1 MQRVMR
7 DTITSMGSIAALD
20 AKISL
25 VRRHLP
31 PNIACLYA
39 LPREGSGSVIEW
51 WTELGGQPILSTD
64 LNPDQKRLL
73 LDNWNQHQH
82 SIAHLT
88 DELQRKGD
96 TQAADDLRSL
106 MGEPEPQQLY
116 SLNGTPLVVRW
127 DNLRPRSVAPVI
139 PPAAPSIASAPLRR
153 RWWPWLLLALLT
165 LLVLLAT
172 WWWLWRPQAMLP
184 EAVVPPHAA
193 AQLPPVELAPE
204 PEPEPA
210 PQAVPEPLPATER
223 EPQTAPPVAVAKP
236 EKVCPKPAPNE
247 LPPQFVVVLDTSGSM
262 DLNINTPRNE
272 DEWYGRVGA
281 LLDPSDPRVTRLMTK
296 PSRLDVA
303 KQSLK
308 RMVANLQPEIDTRFM
323 AFQGCT
329 NVGDYGL
336 FPKSRRGALI
346 DGINGLRAAGGTPL
360 AASLS
365 QAASRVDGRNR
376 DAVVVMFIDGEDN
389 CQQDACAVSREIA
402 LNQPRLKVNVVNIG
416 QNALS
421 NCMAENT
428 GGRIY
433 VSSDAAKLRDMLQQ
447 ASKEV
452 SKVPGCP

>member
-7 DTITSMGSIAALD
+7 DTSTSMGSIAALD

-31 PNIACLYA
+31 PNIASLYA
-39 LPREGSGSVIEW
+39 LPREGSGSVVEW
-51 WTELGGQPILSTD
+51 WTELGGQAIPSAD
-64 LNPDQKRLL
+64 LNPDQQRQL
-73 LDNWNQHQH
+73 LDSWHQHQQ

-96 TQAADDLRSL
+96 TQAADELRSL
-106 MGEPEPQQLY
+106 MGEPEPHQLY

-127 DNLRPRSVAPVI
+127 DNLRPRPVAPAI
-139 PPAAPSIASAPLRR
+139 LPIAPLIASAPLRR
-153 RWWPWLLLALLT
+153 RWWPWLLLALLA
-165 LLVLLAT
+165 LLVLLAA
-172 WWWLWRPQAMLP
+172 WWWLWRPQAMP
-184 EAVVPPHAA
+184 EAVVPPPAA
-193 AQLPPVELAPE
+193 AQLSPAELAPQPEPEPQAEPEPLPAAE

-210 PQAVPEPLPATER
+210 
-223 EPQTAPPVAVAKP
+223 VAVAKP
-236 EKVCPKPAPNE
+236 KKTCPKPEPNE

-262 DLNINTPRNE
+262 DLNINTPRTE

-281 LLDPSDPRVTRLMTK
+281 RLDPSDPQVTRLMTK

-308 RMVANLQPEIDTRFM
+308 RMVENLQPEIDTRFM
-323 AFQGCT
+323 AFQGCA

-402 LNQPRLKVNVVNIG
+402 HNQPRLKVNVVNIG

-428 GGRIY
+428 RGRVY